1 MAKAVSQDSDG
12 DGLIDNSGFADQT
25 YDAWIVSGPRYHI
38 YCCKPSRGSWIT
50 FELALA
56 LLAIV
61 NCNLEMAYA
70 VKLYC

>member
-38 YCCKPSRGSWIT
+38 YTVANLRVVRGSH
-50 FELALA
+50 L
-56 LLAIV
+56 
-61 NCNLEMAYA
+61 NLPW
-70 VKLYC
+70 LY